1 MSSAAPKKGR
11 RSGEKQGNLFVI
23 SAPSGA
29 GKSSLCRMLLKNV
42 DKLKMSV
49 SFTTRSRRKGERNKI
64 DYSFISER
72 KFRGMIERSEFAEWA
87 MVHGNLYGTS
97 VKQIK
102 ELNNR
107 GYDIILDI
115 DVQGARQ
122 IKKKISDAIFIFI
135 LPPSMSVLKK
145 RLTGR
150 RTDSREQVAM
160 RLGIAKKEISEYEGY
175 DYVVINKDLDIAYK
189 QLASII
195 TSTRLKTSRFDDNI
209 IKSF

>member
-1 MSSAAPKKGR
+1 MSPTAPGKRRKTLKKKGD
-11 RSGEKQGNLFVI
+11 LFVI
-23 SAPSGA
+23 SAPSGG
-29 GKSSLCRMLLKNV
+29 GKSTLCNMLLKNV

-49 SFTTRSRRKGERNKI
+49 SFTTRDRRKGERNNR

-72 KFRGMIERSEFAEWA
+72 KFREMIDRGEFAEWA

-97 VKQIK
+97 VKRIK
-102 ELNNR
+102 EINNR

-122 IKKKISDAIFIFI
+122 IKQKIDDAIFVFI
-135 LPPSMSVLKK
+135 LPPSMSMLKK
-145 RLTGR
+145 RLTSR
-150 RTDSREQVAM
+150 RTDSKEQVDM
-160 RLGIAKKEISEYEGY
+160 RLGIARKEISACGEY
-175 DYVVINKDLDIAYK
+175 DYIVINKDIETAYN

-195 TSTRLKTSRFDDNI
+195 ASTRLKTSRIDDRI

>member
-1 MSSAAPKKGR
+1 MI
-11 RSGEKQGNLFVI
+11 Q
-23 SAPSGA
+23 
-29 GKSSLCRMLLKNV
+29 
-42 DKLKMSV
+42 
-49 SFTTRSRRKGERNKI
+49 
-64 DYSFISER
+64 
-72 KFRGMIERSEFAEWA
+72 RGEFAEWA

-97 VKQIK
+97 VMQIK
-102 ELNNR
+102 ELNKR

-122 IKKKISDAIFIFI
+122 IKQKIDDGIFIFI

-150 RTDSREQVAM
+150 STDSREQVEM
-160 RLGIAKKEISEYEGY
+160 RLGITRKEIAEYEGY
-175 DYVVINKDLDIAYK
+175 DYIVINKELDIAYK

-195 TSTRLKTSRFDDNI
+195 TSTRLKTSRFDDSI

>member
-1 MSSAAPKKGR
+1 MPSAASGKGR
-11 RSGEKQGNLFVI
+11 KSVKKQGNLFVI
-23 SAPSGA
+23 SAPSGS
-29 GKSSLCRMLLKNV
+29 GKSTLCNMLLKNI

-49 SFTTRSRRKGERNKI
+49 SFTTRSRRKGERNNI
-64 DYSFISER
+64 DYSYISER
-72 KFRGMIERSEFAEWA
+72 KFRGMIQRGEFAEWA

-97 VKQIK
+97 VTQIK

-122 IKKKISDAIFIFI
+122 IKKKISNAIFIFI
-135 LPPSMSVLKK
+135 LPPSMSVLRR
-145 RLTGR
+145 RLISR
-150 RTDSREQVAM
+150 RTDSREQVEM
-160 RLGIAKKEISEYEGY
+160 RLGIARKEISEYEGY
-175 DYVVINKDLDIAYK
+175 DYIVINKDLDIAYK

-195 TSTRLKTSRFDDNI
+195 ASSRLKTSRFDDSI